1 MMRLGIFLCCLWSI
15 QTWAQQWDM
24 SRPAHPLEDTVVR
37 GFLRSD
43 TTTQIFFPK
52 ISAWDRAKD
61 KKVFWILPQYNVL
74 GGVQSVDSMHRVQAS
89 GQGLFQLNAGGTYK
103 RWHAE
108 AGSYYLG
115 GRPPLEKWTSETT
128 ARWGWGKFLS
138 NKNDIIQQWD
148 YTARLGFQANKYV
161 HLEVGK
167 GKLFVGEGYRSQFL
181 SHNSSTYPYGRISI
195 KVGPFRFVSNYAQL
209 RSGIPGMGN
218 QEKKY
223 VGLHALSMDVKKKW
237 NFALYEMVIWQ
248 RNDSTSVR
256 NFDLHYLNPLA
267 FWRPI
272 EYAQGSADNVL
283 LGLSASY
290 TEKQRCKIYGQF
302 LLDEWLLSEVRAR
315 LGWWGLK
322 YGGQLGIQ
330 YFNVVP
336 GLHMLLEANATRPFT
351 YSHASPIQAW
361 GHDQQALAH
370 PLGSNYGEL
379 LYMVQYRHSEW
390 RLNYQINY
398 SRKGNNRAGFND
410 GGDIFASYMNP
421 SHIYGN
427 QLYQGQ
433 SQTLVFQQLI
443 VARKMGEQPLEAF
456 LQCASYNKT
465 NDALGHRWGVYL
477 GIRSEGFFTQA
488 FDF

>member
-1 MMRLGIFLCCLWSI
+1 MRIGILLCCLMSMKS
-15 QTWAQQWDM
+15 WAQQWDM
-24 SRPAHPLEDTVVR
+24 SRPTHPLTDTLAR

-43 TTTQIFFPK
+43 TTTQMFYPK
-52 ISAWDRAKD
+52 VTAWDEAKRM
-61 KKVFWILPQYNVL
+61 KAIWFLPQYNVM
-74 GGVQSVDSMHRVQAS
+74 GGIQSVDSLHRVQAT
-89 GQGLFQLNAGGTYK
+89 GQCVFQLNTGIAGKRWQVQAGG
-103 RWHAE
+103 
-108 AGSYYLG
+108 YYLG
-115 GRPPLEKWTSETT
+115 GQPPLEKWTSETT
-128 ARWGWGKFLS
+128 SRWGWGNILS
-138 NKNDIIQQWD
+138 NKNNIIQQWD

-167 GKLFVGEGYRSQFL
+167 GKLFIGEGYRSQFL

-209 RSGIPGMGN
+209 RSGVPGMGH

-223 VGLHALSMDVKKKW
+223 IGLHALSIDIKKKW
-237 NFALYEMVIWQ
+237 SFALYEMVIWQ

-256 NFDLHYLNPLA
+256 NFDLHYMNPLA

-290 TEKQRCKIYGQF
+290 TEKQKCKIYGQF

-330 YFNVVP
+330 YFNVIP

-351 YSHASPIQAW
+351 YSHASPVQAW
-361 GHDQQALAH
+361 GHDQQSLAH

-379 LYMVQYRHSEW
+379 LYMAQYRHSSW
-390 RLNYQINY
+390 RWNYQINY
-398 SRKGNNRAGFND
+398 SRKGNNRVGYND

-433 SQTLVFQQLI
+433 SQTLVFQQLT
-443 VARKMGEQPLEAF
+443 VAKKLGVQPLEAF
-456 LQCASYNKT
+456 GQLASYNKT
-465 NDALGHRWGVYL
+465 GDALGHRWGVYL